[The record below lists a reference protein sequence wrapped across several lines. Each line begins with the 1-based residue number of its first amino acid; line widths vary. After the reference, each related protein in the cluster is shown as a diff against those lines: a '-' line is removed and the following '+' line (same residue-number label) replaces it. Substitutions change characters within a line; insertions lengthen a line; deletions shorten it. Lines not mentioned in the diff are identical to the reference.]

1 MGYKKLLRKANRA
14 NRIIKDVSMIGD
26 FATGN
31 TVKASRRLKNKIKG
45 KIFFKLWKL
54 F

>member
-1 MGYKKLLRKANRA
+1 MGYKKLLRKANKA
-14 NRIIKDVSMIGD
+14 NRIIKDATMIGD

-31 TVKASRRLKNKIKG
+31 TAKASRRLKNKVKG
-45 KIFFKLWKL
+45 KIFFKLWRL